1 MTTKKIINYE
11 FLGKKLVQTGLNQS
25 KLSEKLNVSREAV
38 SKWFRGDSNPSPSKL
53 AKIAKILSINFDD
66 FITLE
71 KENSPVVEFRLN
83 RNAIVTDKRNN
94 KAIDM
99 GEHLENLVKHVPF
112 DYLAKPPILINP
124 EDSYQY
130 VENVV
135 KNIRINNDLKTEI
148 IDFKQ
153 IISLFRNYHSIL
165 IPLYWAKNENKINGL
180 RIFLPDNFINWIYF
194 NLDSYLFDSKFWML
208 HELGHV
214 IGHDID
220 KNNSENFA
228 NHFAGA
234 LLFGEK
240 MSKNLYNELIKLNE
254 PNENITKLIIL
265 SKKLSIS
272 PLTIYYRLSA
282 YTNEYKLKEIKF
294 DQTLFKRNA
303 GLLRE
308 NGTLGETI
316 FGKKKPDSKEFI
328 DSINEYFN
336 TPIFSMLKKYI
347 ADTNESASYIQKI
360 FDISYLDA
368 KNIYDCIK

>member
-11 FLGKKLVQTGLNQS
+11 FLEKKLLQEGLNKADLS
-25 KLSEKLNVSREAV
+25 VKLGLTREAV
-38 SKWFRGDSNPSPSKL
+38 SKWFRGNGNPSSSKL
-53 AKIAKILSINFDD
+53 AKIAKILSLNFDD
-66 FITLE
+66 FIKIE
-71 KENSPVVEFRLN
+71 FENSPIVEFRLN
-83 RNAIVTDKRNN
+83 RTAKITETKNIE
-94 KAIDM
+94 AIDM
-99 GEHLENLVKHVPF
+99 GNHLKELVKYVPF
-112 DYLAKPPILINP
+112 DYLTKPPILINP

-130 VENVV
+130 IENVV
-135 KNIRINNDLKTEI
+135 KNIRIKNDFKKDEI
-148 IDFKQ
+148 EFKQ
-153 IISLFRNYHSIL
+153 IIALFNNYHSIL
-165 IPLYWAKNENKINGL
+165 IPLLWGKNEKKINGL
-180 RIFLPDNFINWIYF
+180 RIFLPDNIINWIYF
-194 NLDSYLFDSKFWML
+194 NLDSNIYDSKFWML